1 MLGLIQEAAE
11 RGLLP
16 SRVSHRLQQ
25 RQHRATESP
34 TIRLTA
40 VSAGAAAATFS
51 GGTTGPA
58 VLSKRTRDQTEGD
71 TQAVDAADAD
81 APSSKLRRLEHSS
94 SKAAAPAAATADAAD
109 AAKPEAAT
117 AADAVE
123 PMDTS
128 AAADSSQQQPE
139 DVRLAVKQE
148 APETQDSN
156 NEQAAGA
163 SAENPAPAAP
173 AAAAAEPQARASS
186 PQHPVQAT
194 EEAAAAGADT
204 PALTDM
210 VGRSVEVL
218 LLVHGLSKRVLGKA
232 VTLKKEAIDANSKA
246 EQVAALA
253 SSNQQLQ
260 LQNKLLQQQVRVAEA
275 ELLARQQ
282 QLQQVQIRAQHAV
295 VAYPQ
300 LIARVTNSVNR
311 LVAAASQESLPVGDR
326 QELARISQELLAACG
341 QL

>member
-1 MLGLIQEAAE
+1 VLALIQEAAK

-25 RQHRATESP
+25 QQRQHRATESP
-34 TIRLTA
+34 TITLTA

-58 VLSKRTRDQTEGD
+58 VLSKRTRDQTEGA
-71 TQAVDAADAD
+71 TEAADAADAD
-81 APSSKLRRLEHSS
+81 APSSKLRRLEHNS
-94 SKAAAPAAATADAAD
+94 SKALAPAAATVD
-109 AAKPEAAT
+109 AAKPEA

-128 AAADSSQQQPE
+128 AAADSSQQRPE
-139 DVRLAVKQE
+139 DVRPAARQE
-148 APETQDSN
+148 APETQDS

-173 AAAAAEPQARASS
+173 AAAAEPQGRASS
-186 PQHPVQAT
+186 PQRPVQAA
-194 EEAAAAGADT
+194 EEAAAAALDT

-210 VGRSVEVL
+210 VGRAVEVL

-232 VTLKKEAIDANSKA
+232 VTLKKEALDANSRA
-246 EQVAALA
+246 DQVAALA
-253 SSNQQLQ
+253 SSNHSQMQQLQ
-260 LQNKLLQQQVRVAEA
+260 LQNKLLQQQVRVVEA
-275 ELLARQQ
+275 ELQARQQ
-282 QLQQVQIRAQHAV
+282 QLQQVQVRAQHAV

-311 LVAAASQESLPVGDR
+311 LVAAASQDSLPVGDR